1 MAVLPGFLSA
11 GTQYSRLC
19 GHLLDLG
26 HPAAEALNISRQQ
39 WWPTLAGAS
48 FSWYLD
54 EVCALVQRLHQQ
66 HGAVALVGVSAGGWL
81 GRLALGS
88 EPYAGRAYGIAPL
101 VSTLVTLGTPHQSL
115 EAYPFGRAQE
125 KWLLESYAS
134 PTPASQPAPTPS
146 QALSQARP
154 ETSLQYANACYP
166 DANALLPTKVV
177 CVVGDAYESRNLT
190 WQECLSDAMA
200 SKTSPLALALDTWFA
215 DSSYKANCGRVEGV
229 KGDGV
234 CPLETGAL
242 PGAQMVVLPGVWH
255 NPKPGHTWYGDE
267 AAVAQWDVWL
277 P

>member
-1 MAVLPGFLSA
+1 
-11 GTQYSRLC
+11 
-19 GHLLDLG
+19 
-26 HPAAEALNISRQQ
+26 LNISRSQ

-48 FSWYLD
+48 FSWYLE
-54 EVCALVQRLHQQ
+54 EVAALVQRLHQQ

-88 EPYAGRAYGIAPL
+88 EPYAGRAYGLAPL

-125 KWLLESYAS
+125 KWLLNSYAS
-134 PTPASQPAPTPS
+134 SAADSQRAGTASTTPS
-146 QALSQARP
+146 QDDSKARP
-154 ETSLQYANACYP
+154 ETSLQYANASYP
-166 DANALLPTKVV
+166 DAAALLPTKVV
-177 CVVGDAYESRNLT
+177 CVVGDAYESKGLT
-190 WQECLSDAMA
+190 WQEYLSDARA
-200 SKTSPLALALDTWFA
+200 SNTSPLALALDTWFA
-215 DSSYKANCGRVEGV
+215 DSSYRANCGRVEGV

-255 NPKPGHTWYGDE
+255 NPKPGHTWYGDQ
-267 AAVAQWDVWL
+267 AAVVQWDVWL